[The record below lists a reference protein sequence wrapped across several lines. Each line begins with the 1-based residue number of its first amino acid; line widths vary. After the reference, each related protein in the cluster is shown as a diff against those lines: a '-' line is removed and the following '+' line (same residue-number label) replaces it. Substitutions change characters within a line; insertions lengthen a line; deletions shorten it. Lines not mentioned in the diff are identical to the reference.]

1 MLRSTLLPLVL
12 WLLTFST
19 AIGQEY
25 DIAVNHGRVIDPETG
40 LDAVRHLGV
49 RDGRIVAVSETPLT
63 AGRTLDVSGLIVAPG
78 FVDLHGHGQSI
89 LAGRV
94 QALDGVTTSLELE
107 AGVLPVADFYARR
120 ADEGR
125 PINYGTAAGWAHAR
139 VASMMKVTP
148 QPDIDWFFSYFG
160 EPHWQET
167 LADEAE
173 LAEIM
178 RLIEQGLDEGGI
190 GIGMLVGYAPKSG
203 RKEYH
208 AVNALAAKRGVPTF
222 THARF
227 LSSIEPQSSFEGF
240 QEMIAVAAATGA
252 HLHIC
257 HLNSIS
263 MTDINAIADMV
274 AGAQSNGVRISVEAY
289 PYGAGATGIGAAM
302 FRADGWRARMG
313 GIDYSAFRLDGV
325 PLDQTR
331 FDELQATAPGTGIV
345 VHFLDLANK
354 PAHQDYLDRSVLFSG
369 GAIASDGGDWD
380 RAGKPLPGDTW
391 PLPEDARSHPRS
403 AGTYGRFLR
412 TYVRERAAIDW
423 SEAIAKASLYP
434 ARIVEQAAPAMRR
447 KGRIQPGMDAD
458 IVVID
463 PEAVSDRSTYE
474 RPAQSSVGFRYVL
487 VNGEILVDDGV
498 LLTDRLPGQPIRGVG
513 AAAAAMS
520 VR

>member
-1 MLRSTLLPLVL
+1 MLRSSLLPLVL
-12 WLLTFST
+12 WLLTLST
-19 AIGQEY
+19 AIAQDY
-25 DIAVNHGRVIDPETG
+25 DIAINHGRVIDPESG

-49 RDGRIVAVSETPLT
+49 RGGSIVVVSETPLT
-63 AGRTLDVSGLIVAPG
+63 AGRMLDVSGLIVAPG
-78 FVDLHGHGQSI
+78 FVDLHGHGQST
-89 LAGRV
+89 LAGRM

-107 AGVLPVADFYARR
+107 AGVLPVVDFYAKREL
-120 ADEGR
+120 EGR

-139 VASMMKVTP
+139 VAAIMQVEP
-148 QPDIDWFFSYFG
+148 RADIDWFFSYFG
-160 EPHWQET
+160 EQRWQET
-167 LADEAE
+167 LADDAE
-173 LAEIM
+173 LAEIL

-208 AVNALAAKRGVPTF
+208 AVNALAAKRDVPTF

-263 MTDINAIADMV
+263 MTDIDAIADMI
-274 AGAQSNGVRISVEAY
+274 AGAQSSGVRLSVEAY

-313 GIDYSAFRLDGV
+313 DIDYSAFRLEGV
-325 PLDQTR
+325 PLDQAR
-331 FDELQATAPGTGIV
+331 FEELQANAPGTGIV
-345 VHFLDLANK
+345 VHFLDPDNK
-354 PAHQDYLDRSVLFSG
+354 PAHQGYLDRSVLFPG
-369 GAIASDGGDWD
+369 GAIASDGGDWE

-391 PLPEDARSHPRS
+391 PLPEDAQSHPRS

-412 TYVRERAAIDW
+412 TYVRERAMIDW

-463 PEAVSDRSTYE
+463 PELVSDRATYE

-487 VNGEILVDDGV
+487 VNGQVLVDEGV

-513 AAAAAMS
+513 APQKTVSA
-520 VR
+520 R